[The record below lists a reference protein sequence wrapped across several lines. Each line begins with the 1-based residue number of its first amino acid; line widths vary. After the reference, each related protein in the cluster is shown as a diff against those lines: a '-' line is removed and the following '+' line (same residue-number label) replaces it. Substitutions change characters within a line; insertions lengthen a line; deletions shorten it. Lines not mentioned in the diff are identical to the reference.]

1 MDAYKKFILIII
13 MFALIFVIS
22 SCTNKKVEI
31 EYPLVKILEE
41 IRQESSE
48 PIVIDYNKLSD
59 NFIMEVKS
67 DTKYSIQKDGREF
80 LFGFTL
86 YEGQKLEYSN
96 VGIIWDEFVQKEHTV
111 GSGSIRTSYLIRH
124 NGNDFLYIC
133 GKSPDGSDATIS
145 YIDLSNK
152 YLSALSVFKEF
163 KEVPTSPENMN
174 LSFHALN
181 IKLSMYKDIGTRVV
195 STHFHPNDVGEPVM
209 NNPDDEFLYYVEE
222 SKNFPLTLSQDIETE
237 VFSSPDESS
246 GTLTALPKGT
256 KLVHY
261 RTDDYRTVD
270 MFLEDGRVARFDVI
284 YLSSEPNSILQVN
297 GITGSKLFD
306 ELYEK

>member
-1 MDAYKKFILIII
+1 
-13 MFALIFVIS
+13 
-22 SCTNKKVEI
+22 
-31 EYPLVKILEE
+31 
-41 IRQESSE
+41 
-48 PIVIDYNKLSD
+48 
-59 NFIMEVKS
+59 
-67 DTKYSIQKDGREF
+67 
-80 LFGFTL
+80 
-86 YEGQKLEYSN
+86 
-96 VGIIWDEFVQKEHTV
+96 
-111 GSGSIRTSYLIRH
+111 
-124 NGNDFLYIC
+124 
-133 GKSPDGSDATIS
+133 
-145 YIDLSNK
+145 
-152 YLSALSVFKEF
+152 
-163 KEVPTSPENMN
+163 MN

-181 IKLSMYKDIGTRVV
+181 IKFSMYKDIGTRVV
-195 STHFHPNDVGEPVM
+195 SAYLHPNDVGEPVM

-246 GTLTALPKGT
+246 GTLTALPKGR
-256 KLVHY
+256 VHY